1 MCAALLPRKTK
12 NDDKWPQCKWGRG
25 VRDAKLNSLSET
37 SAVPTVFTS
46 TETAGCWKCQAALL
60 IELSAR
66 KANRSSAYD
75 FISLWCSV
83 VFWWELEGQR
93 QRKQQPQHLHASVRA
108 CTGANE
114 PPFLTLT
121 EAIFLIT
128 VCCDSICGTRARRG
142 EAGHWAIRAWIE
154 LLKETS
160 NRTNDNMQKCQSHS
174 G

>member
-37 SAVPTVFTS
+37 SAVPTIFTR
-46 TETAGCWKCQAALL
+46 TETTGCWKCQAALL

-66 KANRSSAYD
+66 RQTDRLLMISYPSDVLWFSGGSWKDSGRGSSNRSIYMHV
-75 FISLWCSV
+75 C
-83 VFWWELEGQR
+83 
-93 QRKQQPQHLHASVRA
+93 VRA

-128 VCCDSICGTRARRG
+128 VCCDSICGTRAWRG
-142 EAGHWAIRAWIE
+142 EAGH
-154 LLKETS
+154 
-160 NRTNDNMQKCQSHS
+160 
-174 G
+174 